1 MFVPSSKGWIQ
12 KYFDMIEKGEVDL
25 PVLENHEVDTDHFIH
40 ATLGKTGI
48 IYGYPNELL
57 FAANLDL
64 SKWTNDEKLK
74 VLLFESH
81 LFVYKATM
89 QEEVFDQEDFIA
101 ALVHFY
107 GHHQASAMT
116 KLFGIFIKE
125 NPMEKLEGALIK
137 RTNIKTSYKGSKL
150 WMNYLN
156 NFFIYI
162 DVILFKDFLAYR
174 KSSTLVNYDEL
185 AMNALTA
192 ITLAAHS
199 DGKIEQAEQSMFD
212 VFLASANLS
221 SLQNG
226 IATSRYKEG
235 SSFEDFTDKARDNYL
250 FKRFLLDLSA
260 FVIYSNHAAEEREK
274 EYLKVFCDEM
284 HFTEDEYNTA
294 LLLTEQFVLNN
305 HEQIAFLQDG
315 SNLEKMYGNVSK
327 RWVLI
332 LGRNRDRLAKEFQQS
347 KELVALIKKS
357 RSKELSKE
365 EKEVV
370 RTQFMDIVKTV
381 PSLAIFLLPGGA
393 ILLPIVLKVIPN
405 LIPSAFRDNEVVKD
419 ETAPAEPAN

>member
-1 MFVPSSKGWIQ
+1 VYHVAVPEHD
-12 KYFDMIEKGEVDL
+12 FDPD
-25 PVLENHEVDTDHFIH
+25 
-40 ATLGKTGI
+40 
-48 IYGYPNELL
+48 
-57 FAANLDL
+57 
-64 SKWTNDEKLK
+64 
-74 VLLFESH
+74 
-81 LFVYKATM
+81 
-89 QEEVFDQEDFIA
+89 DFIA

-137 RTNIKTSYKGSKL
+137 RTGIKPSYKGSKL

-174 KSSTLVNYDEL
+174 KTSTLINYDEL

-192 ITLAAHS
+192 ITLAAHA
-199 DGKIEQAEQSMFD
+199 DGKIEQTEQSMFD

-221 SLQNG
+221 SLQND
-226 IATSRYKEG
+226 IAIARYKQG
-235 SSFEDFTDKARDNYL
+235 SSFEDFTEQARDNVL

-260 FVIYSNHAAEEREK
+260 FVIFSNHTAEEKEK
-274 EYLKVFCDEM
+274 DYLKEFCSEM
-284 HFTEDEYNTA
+284 NFSEEEQNTA

-357 RSKELSKE
+357 RSNELSKE

-405 LIPSAFRDNEVVKD
+405 LIPSAFRDNEVISEESPV
-419 ETAPAEPAN
+419 APTK

>member
-12 KYFDMIEKGEVDL
+12 KYLDMIQKEEILL
-25 PVLENHEVDTDHFIH
+25 PALKNREVDTNQFIH
-40 ATLGKTGI
+40 ASLGKTGI

-57 FAANLDL
+57 FADKLDH

-74 VLLFESH
+74 VLLFEAH
-81 LFVYKATM
+81 LFVYHVAVPE
-89 QEEVFDQEDFIA
+89 QDFDPDDFIA

-137 RTNIKTSYKGSKL
+137 RTGIKPSYKGSKL

-174 KSSTLVNYDEL
+174 KNSTLINYDEL

-192 ITLAAHS
+192 ITLAAHA
-199 DGKIEQAEQSMFD
+199 DGKIEQTEQSMFD

-221 SLQNG
+221 SLQND
-226 IATSRYKEG
+226 IAI
-235 SSFEDFTDKARDNYL
+235 AR
-250 FKRFLLDLSA
+250 LDLSA
-260 FVIYSNHAAEEREK
+260 FVIFSNHTAEEKEK
-274 EYLKVFCDEM
+274 DYLKEFCSEM
-284 HFTEDEYNTA
+284 NFSEEEQNTA

-357 RSKELSKE
+357 RSNELSKE

-405 LIPSAFRDNEVVKD
+405 LIPSAFRDNEVISEESPV
-419 ETAPAEPAN
+419 APTK